1 MQLITIED
9 ACRRIRSGHMVILVN
24 DECQK
29 VPGYLVMAAEKVTS
43 EAVNFMTRY
52 GRGLVCLP
60 MPGEKSD
67 SLDLPP
73 MGNNTSSFEKEFTVS
88 IEARL
93 GVTTGISAADRA
105 TTILSAVKN
114 NAQPDDLVRPGHI
127 FPLRAKKGGVLVRA
141 SHAEGAVDLA
151 RLSGLQPVGVICE
164 IMDEDGETAKMPVLE
179 NFSQVHDIGI
189 CSIASL
195 VEYRMRTESLVNLIF
210 ETTIPTVKTGVF
222 TAKVYDNDV
231 NDILHVA
238 MIKGEINPKEP
249 VLVRIHSECLAGD
262 IFGSL
267 LCDCGYHLSIAMDI
281 MDKDGGG
288 VLIYMTEE
296 RRGVGLL
303 KKLKTHT
310 LSDRG
315 FDMAKVNGEPELDQK
330 ARSYGMA
337 VQILADLGVRKI
349 KLLTN
354 DFDEKV
360 WLEQHGL
367 DVTEEVPME
376 SLQDINSLEYVS
388 DESKGG
394 INVSMGKR

>member
-1 MQLITIED
+1 MLLDTIED
-9 ACRRIRSGHMVILVN
+9 VTKKIRSGHMVILVN

-29 VPGYLVMAAEKVTS
+29 VPGHLVMAAEKVTS
-43 EAVNFMTRY
+43 EAVNFMARY
-52 GRGLVCLP
+52 GRGLICLP

-67 SLDLPP
+67 SLGLPP
-73 MGNNTSSFEKEFTVS
+73 IGNNTSRFEKEFTVS

-114 NAQPDDLVRPGHI
+114 DAQPDDLVRPGHV
-127 FPLRAKKGGVLVRA
+127 FPLRTKKGGVLVRA

-151 RLSGLQPVGVICE
+151 RLSGLQPVSVICE
-164 IMDEDGETAKMPVLE
+164 IMDEDGETAKMPALE

-231 NDILHVA
+231 NDMLHVA

-262 IFGSL
+262 IFGCL
-267 LCDCGYHLSIAMDI
+267 LCDCGYHLFTAMDM
-281 MDKDGGG
+281 MDKGGGG
-288 VLIYMTEE
+288 VLLYMIEE
-296 RRGVGLL
+296 RRGVDLL

-315 FDMAKVNGEPELDQK
+315 FDIAKVNGKPGLK
-330 ARSYGMA
+330 PKTRSYGMS
-337 VQILADLGVRKI
+337 VQVLADLGVRKL

-354 DFDEKV
+354 NFNEKV
-360 WLEQHGL
+360 WLERHGL

-376 SLQDINSLEYVS
+376 SLQDINSL
-388 DESKGG
+388 
-394 INVSMGKR
+394 SMSVMKQKEA